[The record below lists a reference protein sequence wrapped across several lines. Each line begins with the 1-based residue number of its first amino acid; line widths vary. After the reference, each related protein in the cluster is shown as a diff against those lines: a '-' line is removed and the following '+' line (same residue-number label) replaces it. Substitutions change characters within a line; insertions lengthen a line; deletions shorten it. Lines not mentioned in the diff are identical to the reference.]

1 MDLKRAK
8 EILNNNRKTPLS
20 EDEVKQALE
29 LITSY
34 SQLLMQNLLK
44 ETT

>member
-8 EILNNNRKTPLS
+8 EILNNNREKPLN
-20 EDEVKQALE
+20 DREVQQALD

-34 SQLLMQNLLK
+34 SQLLIKNLLN
-44 ETT
+44 EA

>member
-8 EILNNNRKTPLS
+8 EILNNNREIPLS
-20 EDEVKQALE
+20 ENEVKQALE

>member
-8 EILNNNRKTPLS
+8 EILNNNRETPLS
-20 EDEVKQALE
+20 ENEVKQAFE